1 MDSPMVNPYLP
12 HPFPSVNEKG
22 LPEKDVERRLAGA
35 LERDFLFEKGH
46 VLGSMCSKPDEMA
59 VRYHA
64 MFSEANLGNRG
75 LYPGTAGLEE
85 ELISDISELIH
96 LDGGW
101 GQFVGGGTEAN
112 ITAMWIARNLS
123 GKRKIL
129 APESAHFSMKKAAD
143 LLSMELVDVAL
154 DDEYRMDVDALEKKM
169 GDDVAAVMAIAGST
183 ELGAVD
189 PIKEISEVAGDVFLH
204 VDAAF
209 GGMVLPFLEEL
220 GMWEGEWDFRVE
232 GVNSLS
238 LDLHKM
244 GMATVPSGML
254 LLREREYVNAISV
267 ESPYLTTKRN
277 IGLAGTRP
285 SGSVAGAYAVVK
297 SLGKEGYR
305 GIVRKCMENTH
316 YLVDE
321 LGALGF
327 EPILEPVMNVVAFRT
342 DDAER
347 IRSEMDRKGWKISTV
362 RNPKGIRLV
371 VMPYVTKQ
379 VIDEFTEALHG
390 I

>member
-1 MDSPMVNPYLP
+1 MKPYLP
-12 HPFPSVNEKG
+12 HPFPIVNEKG
-22 LPEKDVERRLAGA
+22 LPEKDVERRLSEA
-35 LERDFLFEKGH
+35 LERDFLFERGR
-46 VLGSMCSKPDEMA
+46 VLGSMCSRPEDIA
-59 VRYHA
+59 VKYHA

-85 ELISDISELIH
+85 ELIGDISELMH

-112 ITAMWIARNLS
+112 ITAVWIARNLS

-143 LLSMELVDVAL
+143 LLAMELVDVPL
-154 DDEYRMDVDALEKKM
+154 DENYRMDADALERRM

-189 PIKEISEVAGDVFLH
+189 PIKEISEVARDVFLH

-220 GMWEGEWDFRVE
+220 GMWEGEWDFRVD
-232 GVNSLS
+232 GVDSLS
-238 LDLHKM
+238 VDLHKM
-244 GMATVPSGML
+244 GMATVPSGIL
-254 LLREREYVNAISV
+254 LLKERKYVDAISV

-297 SLGKEGYR
+297 SLGRDGYR
-305 GIVRKCMENTH
+305 EIVRKCMENTR

-327 EPILEPVMNVVAFRT
+327 KPIIKPVMNVVAFGT

-347 IRSEMDRKGWKISTV
+347 IRSEMDKKGWKISTV
-362 RNPKGIRLV
+362 RNPKGIRIV
-371 VMPYVTKQ
+371 VMPYVTKA